1 MWPGRWLIPSSRT
14 RRIPLNGFCGFT
26 EEYPVKNTHW
36 VRVFTVTRGSCSDC
50 PRVYVRICSV
60 LTRKWPTEQLEQL
73 GDMLNSS
80 KVNLAVHKSG
90 QRWRCPN
97 ADQNALTG
105 DRCLSLA
112 RCLFCSLGHDV
123 FWLHLVSVHRTP
135 VSMRLACTHSG
146 FWRTPKRPK
155 GTDQSD
161 QKERRPKSTHTMYM
175 AHTKGKRSSGW
186 LIIPRKKWCKVAS
199 LSSNFNF

>member
-36 VRVFTVTRGSCSDC
+36 VRIFTVTRGSYSDC

-60 LTRKWPTEQLEQL
+60 LARKWPTEQLEQL

-80 KVNLAVHKSG
+80 KVNLVAHKSG
-90 QRWRCPN
+90 QRCPN

-105 DRCLSLA
+105 DRYVFRLYDVSSVRWA
-112 RCLFCSLGHDV
+112 RCLLASFSVCSPDSGVHAV
-123 FWLHLVSVHRTP
+123 GLHSLRILTDTKATK
-135 VSMRLACTHSG
+135 RN
-146 FWRTPKRPK
+146 RPKRPK
-155 GTDQSD
+155 RE
-161 QKERRPKSTHTMYM
+161 K
-175 AHTKGKRSSGW
+175 TKKHPRIVHGSHKRQTI
-186 LIIPRKKWCKVAS
+186 LRVI
-199 LSSNFNF
+199 NYT